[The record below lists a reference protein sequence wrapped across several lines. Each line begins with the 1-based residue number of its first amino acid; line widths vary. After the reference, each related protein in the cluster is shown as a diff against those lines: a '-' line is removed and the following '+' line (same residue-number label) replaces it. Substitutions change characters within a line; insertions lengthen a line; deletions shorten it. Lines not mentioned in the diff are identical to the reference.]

1 MIMMQM
7 ITLTLTIVL
16 NQTITEYYM
25 FQQLLTPIV
34 ILSRPTRIE
43 YKQIKRASGAA
54 DCNVL

>member
-7 ITLTLTIVL
+7 ITLTIVL

-34 ILSRPTRIE
+34 ILSRPTHIE

>member
-1 MIMMQM
+1 MMQM